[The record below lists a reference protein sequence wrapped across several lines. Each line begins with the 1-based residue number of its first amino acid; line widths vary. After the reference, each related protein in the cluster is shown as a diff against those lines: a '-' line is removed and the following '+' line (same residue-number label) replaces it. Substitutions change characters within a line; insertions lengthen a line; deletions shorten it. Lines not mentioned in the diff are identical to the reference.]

1 MKKLMIAALVAACA
15 ASTSQ
20 AGLLSKVVATLS
32 SSKTA
37 TVVVAQPATQEINVD
52 TVDLMSLNEAEF
64 EQVILKSDTKLL
76 RSKLLTKFRKVVEN
90 WKAKKGIEDSL
101 KRATLKVIDGL
112 NKADVWLA
120 RHWREEIAPTLRKA
134 WKSVKKFFGG
144 KTK

>member
-20 AGLLSKVVATLS
+20 AGLIAKVSSALSGKVAGVTVVS
-32 SSKTA
+32 SS
-37 TVVVAQPATQEINVD
+37 AQTIDVE
-52 TVDLMSLNEAEF
+52 TVDLMSLNEKEF
-64 EQVILKSDTKLL
+64 DQVVLKSDTKLL
-76 RSKLLTKFRKVVEN
+76 RSKLLTKFRRVVEN

-112 NKADVWLA
+112 NKTDVWLA
-120 RHWREEIAPTLRKA
+120 RHWREEIAPTLKKA
-134 WKSVKKFFGG
+134 WKSIRNFFGG

>member
-20 AGLLSKVVATLS
+20 AGLLSKVTSALSGKAAGVTVVS
-32 SSKTA
+32 SS
-37 TVVVAQPATQEINVD
+37 AQTIDVE
-52 TVDLMSLNEAEF
+52 TVDLMSLSEAELD
-64 EQVILKSDTKLL
+64 QVLIKSDTKLL
-76 RSKLLTKFRKVVEN
+76 RSKLLTKFRRVVEN

-134 WKSVKKFFGG
+134 WKSIKKFFGG